1 MEKSD
6 CGCKNQSNNVPSPEA
21 QSSAKTN
28 SKTNIPPLIP
38 IENLAIYKYK
48 ILYDHP
54 FSKSLLHF
62 LLPLNM
68 SCAASFSKD
77 NISAINFKGALSEND
92 MDALPITV
100 GFKYHDPAFNFK
112 EININYTKNGKVVAV
127 PKQICKIISTIIK
140 QKYTKAIKNIIANS
154 NNNNET
160 VTTPLSELLG
170 TSVSKIVDNV
180 TSALETS
187 ITLNYVKTYSTIGFT
202 VPIADEGEGA
212 WTAGSST
219 CIQCLTW
226 FQEVCGCCDDPNDS
240 HCSPWECGD
249 C

>member
-1 MEKSD
+1 MGKSD

-21 QSSAKTN
+21 KSSAKTN
-28 SKTNIPPLIP
+28 SKSNIPPSIP
-38 IENLAIYKYK
+38 IENLAIYKHK

-100 GFKYHDPAFNFK
+100 GFKYHDPVFDFK

-140 QKYTKAIKNIIANS
+140 QKYTKATKNIIANS
-154 NNNNET
+154 NNNNNET

-187 ITLNYVKTYSTIGFT
+187 PTLNYVKTYSTIGCT
-202 VPIADEGEGA
+202 VPIADEGA

-219 CIQCLTW
+219 CSQCLTW
-226 FQEVCGCCDDPNDS
+226 WQEKCGCCDNPNDS
-240 HCSPWECGD
+240 HCNPWECGN